1 MIVFNYNRVYT
12 QSYTLVK
19 NKKQAKKLTKN
30 VHFLKN
36 QDILN
41 RLGYQLI
48 FGSHQFLIS

>member
-1 MIVFNYNRVYT
+1 MHM

-48 FGSHQFLIS
+48 FGSHQLVTS